1 MKEQLEVVVK
11 AEEEAEEA
19 EEEEEEDEVER
30 VNVPRV
36 YWLLDVGTQRLESS
50 V

>member
-11 AEEEAEEA
+11 AEEEA